1 MPTRYRCNTRYT
13 IDNNITAGP
22 SYSSTPYPNSYGRT
36 PDEHPSQPSLS
47 DSKHECVDGPPSPK
61 CPKYVILLTLC
72 QIFSGEDGDEEEED
86 NFDPDS
92 FYTSSSTTKLAEPVQ
107 K

>member
-1 MPTRYRCNTRYT
+1 MPTGYRCDARYI

-22 SYSSTPYPNSYGRT
+22 SYSFTPYPNSYGRT

-61 CPKYVILLTLC
+61 RPKYANPPSPMSNL
-72 QIFSGEDGDEEEED
+72 SGEDGDEEEEED
-86 NFDPDS
+86 NFDPEFLHILFS
-92 FYTSSSTTKLAEPVQ
+92 N
-107 K
+107 